1 MKDKVH
7 KLLCDDRYNFLWA
20 FLLTVGTMF
29 LAMSYAQIVPWGKYY
44 FFCGDLYVQYATFG
58 SLLAEKIKEGSN
70 LFYSAHI
77 GLGANTALVWAF
89 YCFSPIDIIY
99 LFVDDLPTAT
109 QLVIMIKAGL
119 MAMFFQIFCRYNL
132 KCNQRH
138 TIFFS
143 MCYGLCAFQMQ
154 VSFMSS
160 LTEGMY
166 FLPLVLIL
174 IKYMLEK
181 KRITPLIL
189 AYASVFVA
197 NFYCGFIVG
206 LASFGYLLVHL
217 FLEQGK
223 KRGKKELMGIFAR
236 YFLGVVV
243 AFLIAAV
250 ILVPAVSYVL
260 GMEEGGFEEFSASQA
275 ALPEIIMA
283 LFSLRK
289 YDLDQYTPY
298 LYCGILV
305 LMVLPFYFTNSR
317 FPKKE
322 RLCVAGVLL
331 LLIFSLLVPGIY
343 NFLHMFN
350 DPNGYK
356 ARYAYVIVFIML
368 AIGARGFSDLREKNV
383 KKIVLAAVVWWM
395 LLVVCTI
402 LERVLPLSYRIN
414 YAWKELLYNAVL
426 LGVWS
431 VVICKLYKE
440 KKEGATL
447 VMGVVLVAEL
457 CISLVSFYG
466 DNVFRDIENYDASN
480 EQNKVLLEE
489 IEAYDD
495 EWYRIN
501 MKWELNKNNPAEYR
515 YYGVPYFSSA
525 FSYDLYRAMYHLGY
539 QSVGLS
545 CVDIGQTE
553 PVEMTLGLK
562 YSAYPI
568 TEDNGEEESYFVEND
583 YVLGLGYMVHENA
596 RDIAFEEINAFENQN
611 TLFSAFLNEPVEL
624 YEIYQGDVGITG
636 ENTNIILEQ
645 WEDRDLINIQVIDEE
660 AHPTAALFH
669 IPYDE
674 QREAYVVF
682 SDGNNN
688 EQILEAPL
696 VRTAYANE
704 ENNAYASI
712 LSSPHIV
719 QMELSEDGDSYV
731 VYLVFHENSSLEW
744 RVEEMFFAYYNREV
758 LGEIHEKLSTN
769 QFVTEVYEDGHVKGN
784 VTATQEMPL
793 LFLSVPMED
802 GWKLYVD
809 GKEQEIIPLVEGAF
823 IGARLSPGEHEIEL
837 VFEAPGSRA
846 GMYCSLAGAVLWCVI
861 FGTEIMETKKR
872 KRGSH

>member
-99 LFVDDLPTAT
+99 LFVDDLPIAT

-181 KRITPLIL
+181 KRVTPLIVV
-189 AYASVFVA
+189 YAAVFVA

-206 LASFGYLLVHL
+206 LASFAYLLVHL
-217 FLEQGK
+217 FLERGK
-223 KRGKKELMGIFAR
+223 QYNKKELAGIFVR
-236 YFLGVVV
+236 YFLGVAV

-250 ILVPAVSYVL
+250 ILVPAVHYVI
-260 GMEEGGFEEFSASQA
+260 GMDEGGFEEFSARQA
-275 ALPEIIMA
+275 VLPELIMA

-289 YDLDQYTPY
+289 YELLQYIPY
-298 LYCGILV
+298 LYCGLLV
-305 LMVLPFYFTNSR
+305 LLVLPFYFTNSH

-322 RLCVAGVLL
+322 RWCVAGVLL
-331 LLIFSLLVPGIY
+331 FLTCCFCVPGLY
-343 NFLHMFN
+343 RALHMFN
-350 DPNGYK
+350 DPDGYA
-356 ARYAYVIVFIML
+356 ARFAYVFVFIIL
-368 AIGARGFSDLREKNV
+368 AAGAREFSYFREISG
-383 KKIVLAAVVWWM
+383 KKIVITAGIWWL
-395 LLVVCTI
+395 LLVACTV
-402 LERVLPLSYRIN
+402 LERVLPLPYRMD
-414 YAWKELLYNAVL
+414 YTWKELLYNAIL
-426 LGVWS
+426 LGGWC
-431 VVICKLYKE
+431 VVLCALYKK
-440 KKEGATL
+440 KKEGVTL
-447 VMGVVLVAEL
+447 VIGVLLVAEL
-457 CISLVSFYG
+457 CISMVCFYRG
-466 DNVFRDIENYDASN
+466 NVFREIEEYDTSR
-480 EQNKVLLEE
+480 EQNETLVEWM
-489 IEAYDD
+489 EAYD
-495 EWYRIN
+495 EGWYRIN
-501 MKWELNKNNPAEYR
+501 MKWEINKNNPVEYQ
-515 YYGVPYFSSA
+515 YYGVPYFTSA
-525 FSYDLYRAMYHLGY
+525 FSYELYRALYHLGY

-553 PVEMTLGLK
+553 PAEMLLGLK
-562 YSAYPI
+562 YTAYPAVPG
-568 TEDNGEEESYFVEND
+568 NGVEEAYFTEND
-583 YVLGLGYMVHENA
+583 YVLGLGYMVCDSAE
-596 RDIAFEEINAFENQN
+596 DIVFEEINAFQNQN
-611 TLFSAFLNEPVEL
+611 ILFSSFLNEPVEL
-624 YEIYQGDVGITG
+624 YEIYHGGVEITG
-636 ENTNIILEQ
+636 ENAEISLETSEEGDSIIIRRV
-645 WEDRDLINIQVIDEE
+645 DDEI
-660 AHPTAALFH
+660 HPTAALFH

-674 QREAYVVF
+674 QREAYAVF
-682 SDGNNN
+682 SDGNNKMLI
-688 EQILEAPL
+688 EGPM

-704 ENNAYASI
+704 ENNSY
-712 LSSPHIV
+712 LSLLASPHIV
-719 QMELSEDGDSYV
+719 SMELSEDGDSYV
-731 VYLVFHENSSLEW
+731 VYVVLHDQTISEW
-744 RVEEMFFAYYNREV
+744 NVEEMFFAYYNREV
-758 LGEIHEKLSTN
+758 LGEIHENLSTN
-769 QFVTEVYEDGHVKGN
+769 QFVTEVYEDGYVRGR
-784 VTATQEMPL
+784 VTATEEKPL

-861 FGTEIMETKKR
+861 LGTEIVETKKR